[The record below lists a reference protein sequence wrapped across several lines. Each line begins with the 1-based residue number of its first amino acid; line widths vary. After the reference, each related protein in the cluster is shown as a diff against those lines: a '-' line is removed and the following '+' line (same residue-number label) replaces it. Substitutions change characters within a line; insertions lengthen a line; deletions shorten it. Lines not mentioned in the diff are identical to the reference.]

1 MDYGGR
7 DGRPSLSVFGF
18 VDTIPTFQGAAVAA
32 GLLRK
37 RTPRR
42 AYLLTVQPH
51 PGRPINEPE
60 FRNRQERGVD

>member
-1 MDYGGR
+1 MAGGT
-7 DGRPSLSVFGF
+7 DGQVFQSLDLWTRFLL
-18 VDTIPTFQGAAVAA
+18 FQGAAVAA